1 MGITTPQIQ
10 TIILPQADYHGLYS
24 DEHGPT
30 DEVIAMAVSPLKL
43 SLNFIP
49 NTLWQQ
55 VAVDRYFAQNL
66 TSRVNKMF
74 GKQKT
79 PGKKTKKM
87 FMMQEA
93 RKPDIKPHEILR
105 LI

>member
-1 MGITTPQIQ
+1 IQ

-30 DEVIAMAVSPLKL
+30 DEVIAMA
-43 SLNFIP
+43 
-49 NTLWQQ
+49 
-55 VAVDRYFAQNL
+55 NL